1 MDEDSR
7 TLVVSLSICNIYS
20 SVPPLLP
27 AKLYKLCALF
37 HFLRL
42 WYAALM
48 RHDKDALPTRTVP
61 TNLLT
66 LDEAGMGRLVQ
77 QFGWPRYRTGQILRW
92 LYQRRAKDINQ
103 MTDLGQSERTA
114 LASLATI
121 PRAAGCTVFRSIDHT
136 RKLVLTLSDGLT
148 VETVLIPDEDRLTLC
163 VSTQVGCT
171 LDCGFCLTGTMGLK
185 RNLKPSEIME
195 QVLTAQD
202 HLNTHE
208 RITNL
213 VFMGMGE
220 PLANMEALSEAIRRL
235 TNKPWGLGW
244 SPRRITVSTAGLAA
258 RMKDIARL
266 GVNLAISLNATTDD
280 QRASLMPA
288 VNGIASLKTLLAACR
303 RYPLPPTRRLT
314 FEYVLLA
321 GVNDHADDARR
332 LTKLVRGIACK
343 INLIPFNE
351 FPGNPFRRPSD
362 RDISAFQAIVRQA
375 GLDVFVRKSR
385 GRDVLGACGQLG
397 NLSPE
402 YAERALTQIESRC

>member
-1 MDEDSR
+1 
-7 TLVVSLSICNIYS
+7 
-20 SVPPLLP
+20 
-27 AKLYKLCALF
+27 
-37 HFLRL
+37 
-42 WYAALM
+42 M
-48 RHDKDALPTRTVP
+48 RHQKNVLPPHTAL
-61 TNLLT
+61 TNLLA
-66 LDEAGMGRLVQ
+66 LDEEGMGRLVQ

-103 MTDLGQSERTA
+103 MTDLGQAERAA

-121 PRAAGCTVFRSIDHT
+121 PHATSCTVFRSIDHT
-136 RKLVLTLSDGLT
+136 RKFVLTLHDGLA
-148 VETVLIPDEDRLTLC
+148 VETVLIPEKDRLTLC
-163 VSTQVGCT
+163 VSTQIGCT

-185 RNLKPSEIME
+185 RNLKSHEIME
-195 QVLTAQD
+195 QVLIAQD
-202 HLNTHE
+202 HLDSGE

-220 PLANMEALSEAIRRL
+220 PLANMEALSDAIRRL

-258 RMKDIARL
+258 RLKDVAPL
-266 GVNLAISLNATTDD
+266 GVNLAISLNATTDE

-288 VNGIASLKTLLAACR
+288 VNGVASLKTLLAVCR

-332 LTKLVRGIACK
+332 LTRLVRGITCK

-351 FPGNPFRRPSD
+351 FPGSLFRRPSEGD
-362 RDISAFQAIVRQA
+362 LSAFHAIVRQA

-397 NLSPE
+397 NLPPE
-402 YAERALTQIESRC
+402 YAAHALTQIESRC

>member
-1 MDEDSR
+1 
-7 TLVVSLSICNIYS
+7 
-20 SVPPLLP
+20 
-27 AKLYKLCALF
+27 
-37 HFLRL
+37 
-42 WYAALM
+42 M
-48 RHDKDALPTRTVP
+48 RQEKDALPSRTAP

-66 LDEAGMGRLVQ
+66 LDEEGLGRLVH
-77 QFGWPRYRTGQILRW
+77 QFGWPRYRAGQILRW
-92 LYQRRAKDINQ
+92 LYQRRATDINQ
-103 MTDLGQSERTA
+103 MTDLGQLERTA
-114 LASLATI
+114 LASHATI
-121 PRAAGCTVFRSIDHT
+121 QRTAGCTVFRSIDHT
-136 RKLVLTLSDGLT
+136 RKLILVLSDGLT

-185 RNLKPSEIME
+185 RNLKSHEIVE

-202 HLNTHE
+202 HLDPGE

-235 TNKPWGLGW
+235 TNKLWGLGW
-244 SPRRITVSTAGLAA
+244 SPRRITVSTAGLAS
-258 RMKDIARL
+258 RLNDIAPL

-280 QRASLMPA
+280 QRARLMPA
-288 VNGIASLKTLLAACR
+288 ANGIASLNTLLAACR

-321 GVNDHADDARR
+321 GVNDDGDDARR
-332 LTKLVRGIACK
+332 LAKLVRGIACK

-351 FPGNPFRRPSD
+351 FPGNPFRRPSE
-362 RDISAFQAIVRQA
+362 RNISAFQTILRQA
-375 GLDVFVRKSR
+375 GLDAFVRKSR

-402 YAERALTQIESRC
+402 YTERALTQIESRC

>member
-1 MDEDSR
+1 MQDENDAIPLPR
-7 TLVVSLSICNIYS
+7 T
-20 SVPPLLP
+20 
-27 AKLYKLCALF
+27 
-37 HFLRL
+37 
-42 WYAALM
+42 
-48 RHDKDALPTRTVP
+48 P
-61 TNLLT
+61 TNLLA
-66 LDEAGMGRLVQ
+66 LDEKGMGKLVQ
-77 QFGWPRYRTGQILRW
+77 QFGWPHYRTGQILRW
-92 LYQRRAKDINQ
+92 LYQRRVKVINQ

-114 LASLATI
+114 LASQATI
-121 PRAAGCTVFRSIDHT
+121 QRAAGCVVFRSIDHT
-136 RKLVLTLSDGLT
+136 RKLVLTLGDGLT

-185 RNLKPSEIME
+185 RNLKAHEIIE
-195 QVLTAQD
+195 QVLTSHD
-202 HLNTHE
+202 HLSPSE

-235 TNKPWGLGW
+235 TNKSWGLGW

-258 RMKDIARL
+258 RLKDIAPL

-303 RYPLPPTRRLT
+303 RYPLRPTRRLT

-351 FPGNPFRRPSD
+351 FPGNPFRRPSEH
-362 RDISAFQAIVRQA
+362 DISAFQTIVRQA

-385 GRDVLGACGQLG
+385 GLDVLGACGQLG
-397 NLSPE
+397 NLAPQ
-402 YAERALTQIESRC
+402 YIERGLTQIEPRC

>member
-1 MDEDSR
+1 
-7 TLVVSLSICNIYS
+7 
-20 SVPPLLP
+20 
-27 AKLYKLCALF
+27 
-37 HFLRL
+37 
-42 WYAALM
+42 M
-48 RHDKDALPTRTVP
+48 RHEKNTLRSGTAP
-61 TNLLT
+61 TNLLA
-66 LDEAGMGRLVQ
+66 LDEEEMGRLVQ

-103 MTDLGQSERTA
+103 MTDLGQAERAA
-114 LASLATI
+114 LALLAMI
-121 PRAAGCTVFRSIDHT
+121 PHAAGCTVLRSIDRT
-136 RKLVLTLSDGLT
+136 RKLVLTLTDGLT
-148 VETVLIPDEDRLTLC
+148 VETVLIPDGDRLTLC

-171 LDCGFCLTGTMGLK
+171 LDCGFCLTGTMGLQ
-185 RNLKPSEIME
+185 RNLKPHEIME

-202 HLNTHE
+202 RLDPGE

-220 PLANMEALSEAIRRL
+220 PLANMEALSESIRRL

-258 RMKDIARL
+258 RLKDVAPL
-266 GVNLAISLNATTDD
+266 GVNLAVSLNATTDD

-288 VNGIASLKTLLAACR
+288 VNGIAPLKTLLAACR

-321 GVNDHADDARR
+321 GVNDQADDARR

-351 FPGNPFRRPSD
+351 FPGSPFRRPSES
-362 RDISAFQAIVRQA
+362 DISTFQSIVRQA

-402 YAERALTQIESRC
+402 YAEHALTQIESHC

>member
-1 MDEDSR
+1 
-7 TLVVSLSICNIYS
+7 
-20 SVPPLLP
+20 
-27 AKLYKLCALF
+27 
-37 HFLRL
+37 
-42 WYAALM
+42 M
-48 RHDKDALPTRTVP
+48 RHEKNTLPSRAAP
-61 TNLLT
+61 TNLLA
-66 LDEAGMGRLVQ
+66 LDEEGMERLVQ
-77 QFGWPRYRTGQILRW
+77 QFGWPRYRTHQILRW
-92 LYQRRAKDINQ
+92 LYQRRTKDINQ
-103 MTDLGQSERTA
+103 MTDLSRSERAA
-114 LASLATI
+114 LASQATI
-121 PRAAGCTVFRSIDHT
+121 PRAASCTVFRSIDHT

-185 RNLKPSEIME
+185 RNLKPSEIIE
-195 QVLTAQD
+195 QVLIAQD
-202 HLNTHE
+202 HLDPSE

-258 RMKDIARL
+258 RLKDIPPL

-288 VNGIASLKTLLAACR
+288 VNRIASLKTLLAACR

-314 FEYVLLA
+314 FEYVLLS
-321 GVNDHADDARR
+321 GVNDQADDARR

-351 FPGNPFRRPSD
+351 FPGSPFHRPSE
-362 RDISAFQAIVRQA
+362 RDISTFQAIVRQA

-402 YAERALTQIESRC
+402 YAARALTQIESRC

>member
-1 MDEDSR
+1 MDYERDSL
-7 TLVVSLSICNIYS
+7 TS
-20 SVPPLLP
+20 
-27 AKLYKLCALF
+27 
-37 HFLRL
+37 H
-42 WYAALM
+42 
-48 RHDKDALPTRTVP
+48 TVP
-61 TNLLT
+61 ANLLA
-66 LDEAGMGRLVQ
+66 LDEEGMGRLVQ
-77 QFGWPRYRTGQILRW
+77 QFGWPRYRTGQIMRW

-103 MTDLGQSERTA
+103 MTDLGQAERAA
-114 LASLATI
+114 LASQATI
-121 PRAAGCTVFRSIDHT
+121 PRATGCSVFRSIDGT

-148 VETVLIPDEDRLTLC
+148 VETVLILDENRLTLC

-185 RNLKPSEIME
+185 RNLKPHEIME

-202 HLNTHE
+202 RLDSNE

-235 TNKPWGLGW
+235 TNKRWGLGW

-258 RMKDIARL
+258 RLKDIAPL

-288 VNGIASLKTLLAACR
+288 INGIASLRTLLAACR

-332 LTKLVRGIACK
+332 LIKLVRGIACK

-351 FPGNPFRRPSD
+351 FPGNPFRRPSEG
-362 RDISAFQAIVRQA
+362 DISAFQTIVRQA

-397 NLSPE
+397 NLAPR
-402 YAERALTQIESRC
+402 YAEHALTQIEPRC

>member
-1 MDEDSR
+1 
-7 TLVVSLSICNIYS
+7 
-20 SVPPLLP
+20 
-27 AKLYKLCALF
+27 
-37 HFLRL
+37 
-42 WYAALM
+42 M
-48 RHDKDALPTRTVP
+48 RHEKNTLRSGTAP
-61 TNLLT
+61 TNLLG
-66 LDEAGMGRLVQ
+66 LDEEEMGRLVQ

-103 MTDLGQSERTA
+103 MTDLGQAERAA
-114 LASLATI
+114 LALLAMI
-121 PRAAGCTVFRSIDHT
+121 PHAAGCTVLRSIDRT
-136 RKLVLTLSDGLT
+136 RKLVLTLTDGLT
-148 VETVLIPDEDRLTLC
+148 VETVLIPDGDRLTLC

-171 LDCGFCLTGTMGLK
+171 LDCGFCLTGTMGLQ
-185 RNLKPSEIME
+185 RNLKPHEIME

-202 HLNTHE
+202 RLDPGE

-220 PLANMEALSEAIRRL
+220 PLANMEALSESIRRL
-235 TNKPWGLGW
+235 TNKSWGLGW

-258 RMKDIARL
+258 RLKDVAPL
-266 GVNLAISLNATTDD
+266 GVNLAVSLNATTDD

-288 VNGIASLKTLLAACR
+288 VNGIAPLKTLLAACR

-321 GVNDHADDARR
+321 GVNDQADDARR

-351 FPGNPFRRPSD
+351 FPGSPFRRPSESD
-362 RDISAFQAIVRQA
+362 VSTFQTIVRQA

-402 YAERALTQIESRC
+402 YAEHALTQIESHC

>member
-1 MDEDSR
+1 
-7 TLVVSLSICNIYS
+7 
-20 SVPPLLP
+20 
-27 AKLYKLCALF
+27 
-37 HFLRL
+37 
-42 WYAALM
+42 M
-48 RHDKDALPTRTVP
+48 RHEKNTLRSGTAP
-61 TNLLT
+61 TNLLA
-66 LDEAGMGRLVQ
+66 LDEEEMGRLVQ

-103 MTDLGQSERTA
+103 MTDLGQAERAA
-114 LASLATI
+114 LALLAMI
-121 PRAAGCTVFRSIDHT
+121 PHAAGCTVLRSIDRT
-136 RKLVLTLSDGLT
+136 RKLVLTLTDGLT
-148 VETVLIPDEDRLTLC
+148 VETVLIPDGDRLTLC

-171 LDCGFCLTGTMGLK
+171 LDCGFCLTGTMGLQ
-185 RNLKPSEIME
+185 RNLKPHEIME

-202 HLNTHE
+202 RLDPGE

-220 PLANMEALSEAIRRL
+220 PLANMDALSESIRRL
-235 TNKPWGLGW
+235 TNKSWGLGW

-258 RMKDIARL
+258 RLKDVAPL
-266 GVNLAISLNATTDD
+266 GVNLAVSLNATTDE

-288 VNGIASLKTLLAACR
+288 VNGIAPLKTLLAACR

-321 GVNDHADDARR
+321 GVNDQADDARR

-351 FPGNPFRRPSD
+351 FPGSPFRRPSES
-362 RDISAFQAIVRQA
+362 DISTFQAIVRQA

-402 YAERALTQIESRC
+402 YAEHALTQIESHC

>member
-1 MDEDSR
+1 MSYPQNPIPSR
-7 TLVVSLSICNIYS
+7 M
-20 SVPPLLP
+20 
-27 AKLYKLCALF
+27 A
-37 HFLRL
+37 
-42 WYAALM
+42 
-48 RHDKDALPTRTVP
+48 P
-61 TNLLT
+61 TNLLA
-66 LDEAGMGRLVQ
+66 LDEEAMGRLVQ
-77 QFGWPRYRTGQILRW
+77 EFGWPRYRTGQILRW
-92 LYQRRAKDINQ
+92 LYQRRARDINQ
-103 MTDLGQSERTA
+103 MTDLGQVERTA

-121 PRAAGCTVFRSIDHT
+121 PRAVDCTVLRSVDHT
-136 RKLVLTLSDGLT
+136 RKLLLTLSDGLT

-171 LDCGFCLTGTMGLK
+171 LDCGFCLTGTMGLQ
-185 RNLKPSEIME
+185 RNLKPHEIME
-195 QVLTAQD
+195 QVLAAQD
-202 HLNTHE
+202 RLDPDE

-220 PLANMEALSEAIRRL
+220 PLANLEALSEAIRRL
-235 TNKPWGLGW
+235 TNKSWGLGW

-258 RMKDIARL
+258 RLKEVAPL
-266 GVNLAISLNATTDD
+266 GVNLAISLNASTDE

-321 GVNDHADDARR
+321 GVNDRTDDARR
-332 LTKLVRGIACK
+332 LAKLVRGIACK

-351 FPGNPFRRPSD
+351 FPGSPYRRPSAS
-362 RDISAFQAIVRQA
+362 DISDFQAIVRQA

-402 YAERALTQIESRC
+402 YRERALTQIESRC